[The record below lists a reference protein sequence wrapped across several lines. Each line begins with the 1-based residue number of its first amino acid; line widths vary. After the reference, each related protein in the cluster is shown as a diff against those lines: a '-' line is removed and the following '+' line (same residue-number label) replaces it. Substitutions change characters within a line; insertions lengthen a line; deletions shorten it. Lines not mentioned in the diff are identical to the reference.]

1 MKQALCL
8 QHVSFEGPGAFRP
21 ALEKRQYQ
29 LDTLLV
35 PERDLPATLPDFLL
49 VMGGPMSVNDADP
62 WIERELQFI
71 RRAIEAGIPVL
82 GVCLGSQFIAKALG
96 GQVRPGPRPE
106 IGPVPVTR
114 IVEED
119 ADAVFGTFPREFTVF
134 QWHGEGLTLPPE
146 ACVLASSEF
155 YPVQAFRYGDRAYG
169 LLFPSGIGTRRRRS
183 PLPRMCHRRTTRTNH
198 DRGLIEISGARPSR
212 MPSPRRPPHRPFGA
226 VVKKPAIVGITLAAD
241 PCDTF
246 LDYGVAGTV
255 T

>member
-29 LDTLLV
+29 LNTLLV

-71 RRAIEAGIPVL
+71 RRAIEAGVPVL

-106 IGPVPVTR
+106 IGPTPVTR
-114 IVEED
+114 AVEKD
-119 ADAVFGTFPREFTVF
+119 ADAVFGAFPREFTVF
-134 QWHGEGLTLPPE
+134 QWHGEGLTLPPG

-169 LLFPSGIGTRRRRS
+169 LLFHLELEVEGVKALCRECATDVQRAQTTTEALLKSAENI
-183 PLPRMCHRRTTRTNH
+183 LPECHRLA
-198 DRGLIEISGARPSR
+198 DRLIAHLAR
-212 MPSPRRPPHRPFGA
+212 
-226 VVKKPAIVGITLAAD
+226 
-241 PCDTF
+241 
-246 LDYGVAGTV
+246 
-255 T
+255 

>member
-29 LDTLLV
+29 LNTLLV

-71 RRAIEAGIPVL
+71 RRAIEAGVPVL

-106 IGPVPVTR
+106 IGPTPVTR
-114 IVEED
+114 AVEED
-119 ADAVFGTFPREFTVF
+119 ADAVFGAFPREFTVF
-134 QWHGEGLTLPPE
+134 QWHGEGLTLPPG

-169 LLFPSGIGTRRRRS
+169 LLFHLELEVEGVKALCRECATDVQRAQTTTEALLKSAENI
-183 PLPRMCHRRTTRTNH
+183 LPECHRLA
-198 DRGLIEISGARPSR
+198 DRLIAHLAR
-212 MPSPRRPPHRPFGA
+212 
-226 VVKKPAIVGITLAAD
+226 
-241 PCDTF
+241 
-246 LDYGVAGTV
+246 
-255 T
+255 